1 MLDTCNE
8 MHLFCL
14 HLVYLDLINEAL
26 DEFSDEWN
34 NQYTLITET
43 NFSPRQLWVSGI
55 ICNQSCTAVQDVIRY
70 SSYGID
76 EEGPVPEHEDY
87 EIVVPQS
94 PISLS
99 EEQLHHVTK
108 TFQYFFSCF
117 DTFDFMHIFFL

>member
-55 ICNQSCTAVQDVIRY
+55 ICNQSCTAVPAMALMKKV
-70 SSYGID
+70 
-76 EEGPVPEHEDY
+76 
-87 EIVVPQS
+87 QS
-94 PISLS
+94 QNMKIMKL
-99 EEQLHHVTK
+99 
-108 TFQYFFSCF
+108 
-117 DTFDFMHIFFL
+117 